1 MGNVKENEVDID
13 EAWEEFRR
21 QYEKLIVGTREVELQ
36 SEVKYLKLEVVR
48 LNAVIEA
55 YKELMNTK

>member
-21 QYEKLIVGTREVELQ
+21 QYEKLIIGVRDKELQ
-36 SEVKYLKLEVVR
+36 TEVKSLKLEVVR